1 MQYFSSEA
9 LEIGLRIDINEYVLD
24 CVDLG
29 DGVWSITT
37 GDADAWDAAQPKP
50 YVAPTTPSE
59 GIEYFTDNVPF

>member
-9 LEIGLRIDINEYVLD
+9 LEIGLRVDDNEYILD

-50 YVAPTTPSE
+50 YKPSPPE
-59 GIEYFTDNVPF
+59 GMDYFDDNVPF